1 MFAEIKTELQE
12 ALALAKTEDEK
23 VQIQRRASSMVKFE
37 WQNRLSLASTLS
49 DMVLNEDEDG
59 DSNGDSNNKNNKTT
73 EAMNLKKES

>member
-23 VQIQRRASSMVKFE
+23 VQIKRR
-37 WQNRLSLASTLS
+37 
-49 DMVLNEDEDG
+49 G